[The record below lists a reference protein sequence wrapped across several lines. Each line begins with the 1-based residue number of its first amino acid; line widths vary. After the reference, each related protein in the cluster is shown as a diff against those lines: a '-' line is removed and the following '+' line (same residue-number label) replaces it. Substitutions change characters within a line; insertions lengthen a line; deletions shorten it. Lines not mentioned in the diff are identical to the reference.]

1 MKPLEWRTLAM
12 LIREYALADD
22 ATLTQDAKELKQSLL
37 AAIQPALEAQHRKT
51 WGMAI
56 NEVFGVV
63 NRSELQGLA
72 KTQLYAALSSL
83 PCPPLTNE
91 STA

>member
-1 MKPLEWRTLAM
+1 MTYHASSDVYSGKIIRQLEKQIT
-12 LIREYALADD
+12 
-22 ATLTQDAKELKQSLL
+22 ELQ
-37 AAIQPALEAQHRKT
+37 QALEAQHRKT
-51 WGMAI
+51 WDMAI

-91 STA
+91 SK